1 MKPVPTTTATAT
13 TVPRLQRS
21 QSQVSTHCQT
31 SVLHY
36 PCRETFFFSH
46 FTFLC
51 LSHYTRIPS
60 GLTFHRKEKFIRGP
74 KSFGS
79 IKRFLAPT
87 VWTLL
92 AKNFPNFLFLG
103 LEVDSQKGSHWHHE
117 DFFFKVWVL
126 KPVSLKFCSWR
137 HLISFRCHV
146 DWCPTYV
153 TVQSIKRLKL
163 ANVRRQSR
171 DRWSLIRT
179 VIPSILRPWLGHTL
193 RGDYWP
199 TPRHDIVLVGQ
210 LCLPKFH
217 ISNWYNLKAIS
228 VDLK

>member
-79 IKRFLAPT
+79 INIFLAPT

-117 DFFFKVWVL
+117 DFFFL
-126 KPVSLKFCSWR
+126 KYECLNLFRWNFAAEDILSVFVVTPIDFR
-137 HLISFRCHV
+137 HGLLFR
-146 DWCPTYV
+146 
-153 TVQSIKRLKL
+153 
-163 ANVRRQSR
+163 A
-171 DRWSLIRT
+171 
-179 VIPSILRPWLGHTL
+179 
-193 RGDYWP
+193 
-199 TPRHDIVLVGQ
+199 
-210 LCLPKFH
+210 
-217 ISNWYNLKAIS
+217 
-228 VDLK
+228 